1 MTSSVISDHGRIIR
15 ASDADHAS
23 IAASFCNDILAFFA
37 LWREKRGS
45 RTLPSRSDFD
55 PAEMKLFLAGI
66 TLIDIVAD
74 ERRFVYR
81 LIGTREVAMR
91 DNDPTGKGVAEGYFA
106 TSAEAALGA
115 YQDVVDR
122 MAPRFERR
130 RFVTPDGRVGN
141 EEAVLLPLSDDG
153 ISVNK
158 IIAYTHHF
166 LA

>member
-1 MTSSVISDHGRIIR
+1 MTSSVISDHGKIIR
-15 ASDADHAS
+15 VSDADPAVL
-23 IAASFCNDILAFFA
+23 ATTFCDDVLAFYA
-37 LWREKRGS
+37 LWRTKKGPRATP
-45 RTLPSRSDFD
+45 RRADFD
-55 PAEMKLFLAGI
+55 PTEMKAFLSGI

-106 TSAEAALGA
+106 TSAETALAA

-122 MAPRFERR
+122 VAPRFERR

-141 EEAVLLPLSDDG
+141 EQAVLLPLSDDG
-153 ISVNK
+153 LVVNK